1 MFASHLRCPSSY
13 RVAVLGLPSFFFIL
27 VVTTVY
33 GNKIDSIKNG
43 NWECLSKYCSW
54 AILFVELFLASFVAE
69 HVEQNSLFVLFQLSC
84 YCEPSYWTNSHFVFE
99 LIHPGII
106 LIHSIHRDQLSSGHF
121 RKHSRITDPLELTL
135 NLEIRMTDFLIEH
148 LNCVIHSSDD

>member
-1 MFASHLRCPSSY
+1 MYARECIRTLTE
-13 RVAVLGLPSFFFIL
+13 IL
-27 VVTTVY
+27 
-33 GNKIDSIKNG
+33 DSIKNG

-99 LIHPGII
+99 LIHPRTI
-106 LIHSIHRDQLSSGHF
+106 LIHSIQRSAKLWPLQ
-121 RKHSRITDPLELTL
+121 KTSRIIDPLELTL